1 MSRSAAPFATLLAVG
16 LVAAGLATPAQAWP
30 FGRRDPAP
38 AQSEAAPAAAPSESA
53 AAPARRPAT
62 AAERAQAQR
71 LDPLARAVFWGREV
85 EVSPQDVEARL
96 ALARTL
102 RELRRF
108 EEAAQNA
115 QQALVIDPTNVEAML
130 ETGRIH
136 IDRGQ
141 AFYAIAPLEQA
152 QAQRPD
158 DWRIPSTLGVAYEQV
173 SRFGDAR
180 AAWAQALAL
189 SPENPAVLTNLAL
202 SHAAAGQPAEAEA
215 LLRRAV
221 TQPGATIQMRQNLA
235 LVLGLQGRL
244 PEAEQIIRRDLP
256 PEMAER
262 NLEWLRRASAS
273 SPSRAGAWDRLREG
287 G

>member
-1 MSRSAAPFATLLAVG
+1 MSRSLAPFATVL
-16 LVAAGLATPAQAWP
+16 AAGLIVAGAAGPAEAFP
-30 FGRRDPAP
+30 FGRRGGDGTPAAQAPATTPAP
-38 AQSEAAPAAAPSESA
+38 ASTPAAP
-53 AAPARRPAT
+53 RPAG
-62 AAERAQAQR
+62 AEQRAQAER
-71 LDPLARAVFWGREV
+71 LDPLARAVFWSREV
-85 EVSPQDVEARL
+85 EIAPNDVAARL

-115 QQALVIDPTNVEAML
+115 QQALVIDPGNVEAMMEL
-130 ETGRIH
+130 GRIH
-136 IDRGQ
+136 IGRGQ

-152 QAQRPD
+152 RALRPN
-158 DWRIPSTLGVAYEQV
+158 DWRIPSALGVAYEQV
-173 SRFGDAR
+173 SRFEDAR
-180 AAWAQALAL
+180 AAWAEALAL

-202 SHAAAGQPAEAEA
+202 SYAAAGDAAQAEA

-221 TQPGATIQMRQNLA
+221 AQPGATVQMRQNLA

-256 PEMAER
+256 PEMAEQ
-262 NLEWLRRASAS
+262 NLQWLRRVSAGGMT
-273 SPSRAGAWDRLREG
+273 RRTWDQLREG